1 MKNTENRI
9 KTAISGLNDD
19 AAGYYDELKEILE
32 KDGRFKK
39 GDEKALARLCHLYSI
54 ADVLEKEINDAW
66 GVQLVK
72 SNLPLYDKV
81 VKNILSLE
89 SAFHLN
95 PNSRKDKAKGEDKK
109 KKGFDL
115 TGGMKAA

>member
-1 MKNTENRI
+1 
-9 KTAISGLNDD
+9 
-19 AAGYYDELKEILE
+19 
-32 KDGRFKK
+32 
-39 GDEKALARLCHLYSI
+39 
-54 ADVLEKEINDAW
+54 
-66 GVQLVK
+66 VK

-95 PNSRKDKAKGEDKK
+95 PNSRKDKAKGEEKK